1 MSPKVVV
8 GSAVACAAVIGLT
21 AFIFELSLERAAVL
35 APVIVVAVGAGLAVV
50 VLWTRV
56 AVESL
61 RRQRRPDD

>member
-1 MSPKVVV
+1 VSARVVV
-8 GSAVACAAVIGLT
+8 GSAVACAAVIGLA

-56 AVESL
+56 AVDSL
-61 RRQRRPDD
+61 RRQRRPDK

>member
-1 MSPKVVV
+1 MSPRVAVV
-8 GSAVACAAVIGLT
+8 SAVACAALIGLA

-56 AVESL
+56 VVESL
-61 RRQRRPDD
+61 RRQRHPED